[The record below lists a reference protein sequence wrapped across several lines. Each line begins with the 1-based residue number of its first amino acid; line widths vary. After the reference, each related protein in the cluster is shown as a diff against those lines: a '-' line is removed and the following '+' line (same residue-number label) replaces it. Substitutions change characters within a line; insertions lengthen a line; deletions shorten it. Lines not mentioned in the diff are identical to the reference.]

1 MEHHF
6 NDPTQ
11 LAKMMGKVPHF
22 KGMSSANLLSII
34 ETGTLVHKAHE
45 ETLFWE
51 FEPCAGLFVLLEGQM
66 YLYKH
71 GPEGQEYILNVLTP
85 ITMLNEVAVL
95 DEGPNPTTAV
105 SQGDSLLWQV
115 RLEDFRTLTQKFPQ
129 LAVGLLPILAQRNR
143 WLLSQYEDLCFLT
156 VRARTA
162 KLLLEFSQFG
172 EIAIDRRDLKIQQI
186 AARIF
191 TSPDVV
197 SRTIGLL
204 ALNGMIESD
213 RQTIAVK
220 DAGALAKLA
229 HLEPDFEN

>member
-1 MEHHF
+1 MDKRFTDATKLVE
-6 NDPTQ
+6 
-11 LAKMMGKVPHF
+11 LMGNVPHF
-22 KGMSSANLLSII
+22 TGMSFEDLLSIVK
-34 ETGTLVHKAHE
+34 TGSLVHKQHE
-45 ETLFWE
+45 ETIFWE
-51 FEPCAGLFVLLEGQM
+51 FEPCAGLFVLLEGQV

-71 GPEGQEYILNVLTP
+71 GPEGQEYILNVLNP
-85 ITMLNEVAVL
+85 ITMLNEVSVL
-95 DEGPNPTTAV
+95 DEGANPLTAV
-105 SQGDSLLWQV
+105 SQGNSVLWQV
-115 RLEDFRTLTQKFPQ
+115 PLENFRGLMQNFPQ
-129 LAVGLLPILAQRNR
+129 LALGLLPILAKRNR

-162 KLLLEFSQFG
+162 KLLLEYSQHG

-197 SRTIGLL
+197 SRTISLL
-204 ALNGMIESD
+204 AINGMIDSD

-229 HLEPDFEN
+229 HLEPDF